1 MPITSSRGLE
11 GVPSKGLKVV
21 GHYGNER
28 SDDILILTEWEF
40 NELHETGQLERSSY
54 YLICK
59 PDATKE
65 QLDALAIQQH
75 YLQS

>member
-11 GVPSKGLKVV
+11 GVPSKDLKVV
-21 GHYGNER
+21 WHYGNER
-28 SDDILILTEWEF
+28 SDETIVLTQTEF
-40 NELHETGQLERSSY
+40 IELHETGKLERSSY
-54 YLICK
+54 YLVCQ

-75 YLQS
+75 YLKP